1 MGVGGGGHYVR
12 QNEWSDKN
20 NPGQI
25 GLNKSKPDKSDTSVN
40 PYLKDNNSLPPEVY
54 LRRRQIFMMGAF
66 CKK

>member
-1 MGVGGGGHYVR
+1 M
-12 QNEWSDKN
+12 
-20 NPGQI
+20 

-54 LRRRQIFMMGAF
+54 LGRRQIFMMGAF